1 MNFRTAAYLLGEG
14 FNSVRRH
21 PSLSVAAVVAMAASL
36 LVLGVFLI
44 ISVNVKKVVDSLEG
58 KKAVVVYLNPE
69 ISPESRLRV
78 EERLKGV
85 PGVSEVRY
93 VSPEEAWDSFTAEM
107 SGEGLLEEIGEN
119 PLPASFEL
127 RLNAAS
133 RRLEAIEA
141 IASEVGSWEE
151 VDEVSYGGSW
161 IGQLDRLSRR
171 LVWLNLFVGLA
182 VALAVVAVVANTIKL
197 TVLAKR
203 DMIEIMKMV
212 GASEWFIR
220 MPFLYEGVLQTL
232 GASGV
237 SLLILYAVTVT
248 VSDRFGGV
256 HFLSPMETLAFV
268 GIGVFLGLMGSW
280 LALRQI
286 LKEIAL

>member
-1 MNFRTAAYLLGEG
+1 MKFRAAGYLLSEG
-14 FNSVRRH
+14 FNAVRRH
-21 PSLSVAAVVAMAASL
+21 PSLSLAAVVAMAASL

-44 ISVNVKKVVDSLEG
+44 ISVNVRKVVESLEG
-58 KKAVVVYLNPE
+58 KKAVVVYLDAAGTQE
-69 ISPESRLRV
+69 ARLRV
-78 EERLKGV
+78 EGRLKEI
-85 PGVSEVRY
+85 PGVAEVRY

-107 SGEGLLEEIGEN
+107 AGEGLLEEIGEN
-119 PLPASFEL
+119 PLPPSFEL
-127 RLNAAS
+127 KLAS
-133 RRLEAIEA
+133 ENRRLESIEK

-151 VDEVSYGGSW
+151 VDEVSYGGAW
-161 IGQLDRLSRR
+161 IGQLDRLSKR

-220 MPFLYEGVLQTL
+220 LPFLYEGVLQTF
-232 GASGV
+232 GASAV
-237 SLLILYAVTVT
+237 SLAILYGVTVT
-248 VSDRFGGV
+248 VSERFGGV
-256 HFLSPMETLAFV
+256 HFLSPVEIV
-268 GIGVFLGLMGSW
+268 GFIGVGMLLGLMGSW

-286 LKEIAL
+286 LKEIHL

>member
-1 MNFRTAAYLLGEG
+1 MRLRTAGYLMSEG
-14 FNSVRRH
+14 FNSVKRH
-21 PSLSVAAVVAMAASL
+21 PSLSLAAVVAMAASL

-44 ISVNVKKVVDSLEG
+44 ISVNVRKVVASLEG
-58 KKAVVVYLNPE
+58 KKAVVVYLDPDAGQ
-69 ISPESRLRV
+69 ESRLRV
-78 EERLKGV
+78 EERLKEI
-85 PGVSEVRY
+85 PGVAEVRY
-93 VSPEEAWDSFTAEM
+93 VSPEEAWDKFTAEM

-119 PLPASFEL
+119 PLPPSFEL
-127 RLNAAS
+127 KLTSES
-133 RRLEAIEA
+133 RRLEAIEG
-141 IASEVGSWEE
+141 IASEVGSWDE

-161 IGQLDRLSRR
+161 IGQMDRLSKR

-220 MPFLYEGVLQTL
+220 MPFLYEGVLQTI
-232 GASGV
+232 GAAGV
-237 SLLILYAVTVT
+237 ALAILYAVTVT

-256 HFLSPMETLAFV
+256 HFLSPVETLGFV
-268 GIGVFLGLMGSW
+268 GIGIVLGLMGSY
-280 LALRQI
+280 LALRQV